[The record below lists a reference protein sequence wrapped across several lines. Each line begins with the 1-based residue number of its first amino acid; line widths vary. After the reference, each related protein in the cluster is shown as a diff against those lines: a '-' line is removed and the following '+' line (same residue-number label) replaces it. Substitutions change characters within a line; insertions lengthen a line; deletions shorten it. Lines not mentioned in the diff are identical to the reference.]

1 MALKMFEHCS
11 HDDHDDDSIY
21 KQVSSEKTHMIL
33 EWGTLVVDT
42 HLVAWPKMATWDWT
56 GPSTF
61 QTQMPGMQKLILHD
75 GLFGALSPHHPF
87 HVYNYLFGKNECSI
101 SQPVCHFLC
110 HVRYFSFCVSYV
122 SFLLN
127 NDLSS
132 TLFMCRFWFHILFCP
147 PSLHLDLFGH
157 INIGSKSH
165 SITFFPVFGHTPRM
179 VTSFQSKIGDTNPTS
194 LEKPGN
200 IRWLQ

>member
-1 MALKMFEHCS
+1 MALKM
-11 HDDHDDDSIY
+11 
-21 KQVSSEKTHMIL
+21 Q
-33 EWGTLVVDT
+33 WGTLVVDT
-42 HLVAWPKMATWDWT
+42 QVEWPKMATWDWT

-132 TLFMCRFWFHILFCP
+132 TLFMCRFWFHVLFCP
-147 PSLHLDLFGH
+147 PSLHLDLFG
-157 INIGSKSH
+157 IPQGWSLH
-165 SITFFPVFGHTPRM
+165 SNRKL
-179 VTSFQSKIGDTNPTS
+179 VTQIQPAWRS
-194 LEKPGN
+194 LETYDDSN
-200 IRWLQ
+200 NMWVYDT